1 VRTGLRASAVF
12 FGCVAC
18 GLIAA
23 LLLGVVVALV
33 NFTNVAEVLGDSV
46 DLKLMIGLV
55 FRPSYLLY
63 LLANIISEP
72 KALIALLLWLFVPI
86 YIGLGFFYGWRR
98 ALASVVASY
107 SGAVADRF
115 AGMVAKRLV
124 STPKLE
130 NAASSVRQWADEDNV
145 SQQMETAVGSGK
157 WAHRVTR
164 FVTKRL
170 PWNELLADWKA
181 ADQAHSAAESL
192 QILLS
197 PRIAR
202 AMNEAVSPSW
212 LPLGLCVGVEV
223 ALLVTSAIL

>member
-1 VRTGLRASAVF
+1 M
-12 FGCVAC
+12 
-18 GLIAA
+18 IAA

-33 NFTNVAEVLGDSV
+33 NLNNAIEAIGGTSGVNLLLLIFSAP
-46 DLKLMIGLV
+46 KL
-55 FRPSYLLY
+55 
-63 LLANIISEP
+63 
-72 KALIALLLWLFVPI
+72 LIALLLWLFVPI

-124 STPKLE
+124 SMPKLE

-157 WAHRVTR
+157 WARRVTR

-170 PWNELLADWKA
+170 PWNKVLADWKA

-192 QILLS
+192 QALLS

-202 AMNEAVSPSW
+202 AINEAVSPSW
-212 LPLGLCVGVEV
+212 LPLGLCVGLEI